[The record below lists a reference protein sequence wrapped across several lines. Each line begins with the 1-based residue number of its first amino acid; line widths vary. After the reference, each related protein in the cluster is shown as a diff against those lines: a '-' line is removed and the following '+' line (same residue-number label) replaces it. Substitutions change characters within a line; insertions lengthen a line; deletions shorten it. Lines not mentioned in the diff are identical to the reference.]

1 MPQLGLPSIGAFFV
15 FKLIAMFRFGVL
27 LLLFVLFQLK
37 GFSTEVSGTIRSA
50 LSNEPLP
57 FSSVLVKGT
66 TKGASANNLGF
77 YSISLDPGTY
87 TLVFQYIGY
96 QSVEQK
102 LTIGK
107 TPQTLDIKL
116 VARDYQLNE
125 VIVKTGVED
134 PAYAIIRNAIAK
146 RLEHSKEIKNYT
158 TEVYIKG
165 QLQLRNYPKSFL
177 GQKVDFEDGDTS
189 KRKMLLLSETIAKY
203 SVSEPNQ
210 KKIEVI
216 STKVSGR
223 SDGFGFSRPQII
235 SFYDNNISL
244 GNGLNPRGFI
254 SPIAENALNF
264 YRYKFEGTF
273 YEFGKEINRIKV
285 IPKRAYEPLFTG
297 YIHITENDWHV
308 QSIDLKL
315 LREQQMQL
323 LDTLTIQ
330 QQYIPVEKY
339 WVIKQQVIYPSGKFF
354 GFDFF
359 GSFLQVYDQF
369 NLNPNFK
376 PKYFNN
382 TILKFYDSSNKKSMA
397 YWDSIR
403 PLPLLLEEVKDYQK
417 KDSLEKVR
425 ESPAYLDSLD
435 KIRNKF
441 TLGNL
446 LLTGKFFSQRKT
458 KTSLNIE
465 PLINTINFNT
475 VEGGVI
481 NLMPQW
487 RKQMEGRKSLSITP
501 ELRYGFVN
509 KHFNPSISVNYTFG
523 KKYIQSFSFSGGKK
537 VFQYNNAAPISEFI
551 NSYYTLMSKQNFL
564 KLYEADFFRLNYNA
578 GIGNGLNFSGS
589 MQFQNRRSLENL
601 ADIAFWKNIPNR
613 SFSPNHPAE
622 FGTPPMQNH
631 QAFLVSAGISWLPGA
646 KYVEYP
652 DRKVNIGSGYPT
664 FTLTVTKA
672 FAGILG
678 ADANYTKWRLNISD
692 DVDLKLAGEL
702 KYSFTAGGF
711 LQKSK
716 IFEPDQ
722 IHFLGN
728 QVLFAGPFT
737 NSFQL
742 APYYRFSN
750 TASLYGTGHIEY
762 HLNGLLTNKIPG
774 FKKLNWFLVTGA
786 NSLLM
791 ESGNYYVEYFVGL
804 ENIFKVIRI
813 DYIRSIEKTGAAN
826 SGIRLALPFGR

>member
-1 MPQLGLPSIGAFFV
+1 
-15 FKLIAMFRFGVL
+15 MFRFGVL

-57 FSSVLVKGT
+57 FSSVLIKGT
-66 TKGASANNLGF
+66 TRGASANNLGF

-107 TPQTLDIKL
+107 EPQKLDIKL

-125 VIVKTGVED
+125 VIVKTGGED
-134 PAYAIIRNAIAK
+134 PAYAIIRNAISK

-244 GNGLNPRGFI
+244 GDGLNPRGFI

-297 YIHITENDWHV
+297 HIHITENDWHV
-308 QSIDLKL
+308 QSVDLKL
-315 LREQQMQL
+315 LRQQQMQL

-330 QQYIPVEKY
+330 QQYIPVEKF

-501 ELRYGFVN
+501 ELRYGFAN

-551 NSYYTLMSKQNFL
+551 NSYYTLMSKKNYL

-601 ADIAFWKNIPNR
+601 ADIAFWKDIPNR

-692 DVDLKLAGEL
+692 DVDLKLAGEI

-722 IHFLGN
+722 IHF
-728 QVLFAGPFT
+728 
-737 NSFQL
+737 
-742 APYYRFSN
+742 
-750 TASLYGTGHIEY
+750 
-762 HLNGLLTNKIPG
+762 
-774 FKKLNWFLVTGA
+774 
-786 NSLLM
+786 
-791 ESGNYYVEYFVGL
+791 
-804 ENIFKVIRI
+804 
-813 DYIRSIEKTGAAN
+813 
-826 SGIRLALPFGR
+826 

>member
-1 MPQLGLPSIGAFFV
+1 
-15 FKLIAMFRFGVL
+15 MFRNWIIGICL
-27 LLLFVLFQLK
+27 LLSSFN
-37 GFSTEVSGTIRSA
+37 GYSTEISGTIKSA
-50 LSNEPLP
+50 MNNEPLP

-66 TKGASANNLGF
+66 TKGASANNMGF
-77 YSISLDPGTY
+77 YSISLDPGNY

-96 QSVEQK
+96 QTVEQK
-102 LTIGK
+102 ITVTK
-107 TPQTLDIKL
+107 TPQIIDIKL
-116 VARDYQLNE
+116 AARDYQLND
-125 VIVKTGVED
+125 VIVKTGGED

-146 RLEHSKEIKNYT
+146 RAVHLKEIKKYT

-165 QLQLRNYPKSFL
+165 QLQLRNYPPKFM

-203 SVSEPNQ
+203 SVNEPNQ
-210 KKIEVI
+210 RKIEVI

-235 SFYDNNISL
+235 SFYDNIISL

-254 SPIAENALNF
+254 SPISENALNF

-273 YEFGKEINRIKV
+273 YEFGKEISRIKV
-285 IPKRAYEPLFTG
+285 TPKRAYEPLFTG

-308 QSIDLKL
+308 QSVDLKL
-315 LREQQMQL
+315 LRQQQMQL

-330 QQYIPVEKY
+330 QQYIPIQKY

-369 NLNPNFK
+369 NIAPDFKPNF
-376 PKYFNN
+376 FNN
-382 TILKFYDSSNKKSMA
+382 TILKFNDSSNKKPMA

-403 PLPLLLEEVKDYQK
+403 PLPLLLEEVKDYRK

-425 ESPAYLDSLD
+425 ESPSYLDSLD

-441 TLGNL
+441 TIVNL

-458 KTSLNIE
+458 KTSLSIE

-481 NLMPQW
+481 NFSPQW

-501 ELRYGFVN
+501 ELRYGFAN
-509 KHFNPSISVNYTFG
+509 KHFNPSLMVNYTFG
-523 KKYIQSFSFSGGKK
+523 KKYIQSINFSGGKK
-537 VFQYNNAAPISEFI
+537 VFQLNNAAPISEFI
-551 NSYYTLMSKQNFL
+551 NTSYTLMRQQNFM
-564 KLYEADFFRLNYNA
+564 KIYEADFFRMNYNA
-578 GIGNGLNFSGS
+578 GIGNGLNFSGVI
-589 MQFQNRRSLENL
+589 QFQDRKGLENL
-601 ADIAFWKNIPNR
+601 ADIPFWNNNPNR
-613 SFSPNHPAE
+613 AITPNHPTE
-622 FGTPPMQNH
+622 FGSGPMQRH
-631 QAFLVSAGISWLPGA
+631 QALLITAGITWLPGA
-646 KYVEYP
+646 KYIEYP

-664 FTLTVTKA
+664 FNLSVTKA
-672 FAGILG
+672 LAGVLG
-678 ADANYTKWRLNISD
+678 SDANYTKWRLSISD
-692 DVDLKLAGEL
+692 ELNLKLGGEL
-702 KYSFTAGGF
+702 KYAFVAGGF
-711 LQKSK
+711 LQKDK
-716 IFEPDQ
+716 VFEPDQ

-737 NSFQL
+737 RSFQL
-742 APYYRFSN
+742 APYYKFSN
-750 TASLYGTGHIEY
+750 TASMYGTAHIEY

-786 NSLLM
+786 NSLLL
-791 ESGNYYVEYFVGL
+791 ESGNFYVEYFLGL
-804 ENIFKVIRI
+804 ENVFKVVRV
-813 DYIRSIEKTGAAN
+813 DYIRSIEKGGASN

>member
-1 MPQLGLPSIGAFFV
+1 
-15 FKLIAMFRFGVL
+15 MFRFVLIFLFLLGV
-27 LLLFVLFQLK
+27 QID
-37 GFSTEVSGTIRSA
+37 GFSIEVMGTIRSA
-50 LSNEPLP
+50 IKNEPLP

-66 TKGASANNLGF
+66 AKGASANNIGF

-96 QSVEQK
+96 QTVEQK
-102 LTIGK
+102 VTVAR
-107 TPQTLDIKL
+107 TSQTVDIIL
-116 VARDYQLNE
+116 SPRDYQLNE
-125 VIVKTGVED
+125 VVVKTGGED
-134 PAYAIIRNAIAK
+134 PAYAIIRNAIEK
-146 RLEHSKEIKNYT
+146 RAVHLKEIKNFT

-189 KRKMLLLSETIAKY
+189 KQKMLLLSETIAKY
-203 SVSEPNQ
+203 SVNEPNQ
-210 KKIEVI
+210 KKVEVI

-223 SDGFGFSRPQII
+223 SDGFGFSSPQII

-264 YRYKFEGTF
+264 YKYKFEGTF

-285 IPKRAYEPLFTG
+285 TPKRTYEPLFTG

-308 QSIDLKL
+308 QSVDLKL
-315 LREQQMQL
+315 LRQQQMQL

-330 QQYIPVEKY
+330 QQYIPLEQY
-339 WVIKQQVIYPSGKFF
+339 WVIKQQVIYPSGKFL
-354 GFDFF
+354 GFEFF

-369 NLNPNFK
+369 NITPNFK

-382 TILKFYDSSNKKSMA
+382 TVLKFNDSSNKKSMA

-403 PLPLLLEEVKDYQK
+403 PLPLLLEEVKDYKK

-425 ESPAYLDSLD
+425 ASPAYLDSLD

-441 TLGNL
+441 TLSNL
-446 LLTGKFFSQRKT
+446 LLTGKFFSKRKT

-481 NLMPQW
+481 NLAPQW
-487 RKQMEGRKSLSITP
+487 RKQMEGRKSLSIKP
-501 ELRYGFVN
+501 ELRYGFAN
-509 KHFNPSISVNYTFG
+509 KHFNPSLIVNYTFG

-537 VFQYNNAAPISEFI
+537 VFQFNNAAPISEFI
-551 NSYYTLMSKQNFL
+551 NSYYTLMREQNFM
-564 KLYEADFFRLNYNA
+564 KLYEADFFRFNYNA

-589 MQFQNRRSLENL
+589 IQFQNRQSLENL

-613 SFSPNHPAE
+613 SFSPNHPTE
-622 FGTPPMQNH
+622 FGTIPMQNH

-646 KYVEYP
+646 KYIEYP
-652 DRKVNIGSGYPT
+652 DRKINIGSGYPT
-664 FTLTVTKA
+664 FSLTVTKA

-678 ADANYTKWRLNISD
+678 ADANYIKWRVNISD
-692 DVDLKLAGEL
+692 DLDLKLAGEL
-702 KYSFTAGGF
+702 KYSFAVGGF
-711 LQKSK
+711 LQKGK

-722 IHFLGN
+722 IHYLGN

-813 DYIRSIEKTGAAN
+813 DYLRSIEKNGAAN
-826 SGIRLALPFGR
+826 TGIRIALPFAR

>member
-1 MPQLGLPSIGAFFV
+1 
-15 FKLIAMFRFGVL
+15 MFRFGVL

-125 VIVKTGVED
+125 VIVKTGGED

-297 YIHITENDWHV
+297 YIHITENDWHL

-501 ELRYGFVN
+501 ELRYGFAN

-589 MQFQNRRSLENL
+589 IQFQNRRGLENL
-601 ADIAFWKNIPNR
+601 ADIPFWKNIPNR

-716 IFEPDQ
+716 TFEPDQ

-813 DYIRSIEKTGAAN
+813 DYIRSIEKSGAAN

>member
-15 FKLIAMFRFGVL
+15 VKFINMLRFCIISMFL
-27 LLLFVLFQLK
+27 CLFSLD

-50 LSNEPLP
+50 INNDPLP

-66 TKGASANNLGF
+66 TKGASANNNGF
-77 YSISLDPGTY
+77 YTISLDPGNY
-87 TLVFQYIGY
+87 VLVFQYIGY
-96 QSVEQK
+96 QTVEQK
-102 LTIGK
+102 ITVTK
-107 TPQTLDIKL
+107 APQTLDIL
-116 VARDYQLNE
+116 LARRDYQLNE
-125 VIVKTGVED
+125 VVVKTGGED

-146 RLEHSKEIKNYT
+146 RATHLKEIKKYT

-165 QLQLRNYPKSFL
+165 QLQLRNYPKTFM

-189 KRKMLLLSETIAKY
+189 KRKILLLSETVAKY
-203 SVSEPNQ
+203 SVNEPNER
-210 KKIEVI
+210 KVEVI

-223 SDGFGFSRPQII
+223 SDGFGFSSPQII
-235 SFYDNNISL
+235 SFYENNISL

-254 SPIAENALNF
+254 SPIADNALNF
-264 YRYKFEGTF
+264 YKYKFEGTF
-273 YEFGKEINRIKV
+273 YEFGKEISRIKV
-285 IPKRAYEPLFTG
+285 TPKRAYEPLFTG

-308 QSIDLKL
+308 QSVDLKL
-315 LREQQMQL
+315 LRQQQMQL

-330 QQYIPVEKY
+330 QQYIPLEKY

-369 NLNPNFK
+369 NIAPNFK

-382 TILKFYDSSNKKSMA
+382 TVLKFNDSSNKKTMA

-403 PLPLLLEEVKDYQK
+403 PLPLLLEEIKDYKK

-441 TLGNL
+441 TIGNL
-446 LLTGKFFSQRKT
+446 LLTGKFFSKRKT
-458 KTSLNIE
+458 KTSLTIE

-481 NLMPQW
+481 NLAPQW
-487 RKQMEGRKSLSITP
+487 RKEMEGRKSLSITP
-501 ELRYGFVN
+501 ELRYGFAN
-509 KHFNPSISVNYTFG
+509 KHFNPSLTVNYTFG
-523 KKYIQSFSFSGGKK
+523 KKYIQSFNFSGGKK
-537 VFQYNNAAPISEFI
+537 VFQFNNAAPISEFI
-551 NSYYTLMSKQNFL
+551 NSYYTLQSQQNFL
-564 KLYEADFFRLNYNA
+564 KIYEADFFRLNYNA
-578 GIGNGLNFSGS
+578 GIGNGLNFSAAI
-589 MQFQNRRSLENL
+589 QYQDRKALENL
-601 ADIAFWKNIPNR
+601 NDIPFWKDIPNR
-613 SFSPNHPAE
+613 DFTPNHPAA
-622 FGTPPMQNH
+622 FGAGPMQRH
-631 QAFLVSAGISWLPGA
+631 QAFIVSAGLSWLPGA

-652 DRKVNIGSGYPT
+652 NRKVNIGSDYPT
-664 FTLTVTKA
+664 FNLSVTKA

-678 ADANYTKWRLNISD
+678 SDANYTKWRLSISD
-692 DVDLKLAGEL
+692 DIDLKLAGEL
-702 KYSFTAGGF
+702 KYAFVAGGF
-711 LQKSK
+711 LQKDK

-728 QVLFAGPFT
+728 QVLFASAFT
-737 NSFQL
+737 RSFQL
-742 APYYRFSN
+742 APYYQFSN
-750 TASLYGTGHIEY
+750 TASLYGTAHIEY

-786 NSLLM
+786 NSLLL
-791 ESGNYYVEYFVGL
+791 EKGKYYLEYFVGL
-804 ENIFKVIRI
+804 ENIFKVIRV
-813 DYIRSIEKTGAAN
+813 DYIRSIEQGGVTNA
-826 SGIRLALPFGR
+826 GIRLALPFAR

>member
-1 MPQLGLPSIGAFFV
+1 
-15 FKLIAMFRFGVL
+15 MFRIGVILLSLFGL
-27 LLLFVLFQLK
+27 QLE

-50 LSNEPLP
+50 INNEPLP

-66 TKGASANNLGF
+66 TKGASANNKGF
-77 YSISLDPGTY
+77 YSILLEPGNY

-96 QSVEQK
+96 QTIEQK
-102 LTIGK
+102 VTIAK
-107 TPQTLDIKL
+107 TAQTIDVKL

-125 VIVKTGVED
+125 VVVKTGGED

-146 RLEHSKEIKNYT
+146 RSEHLKEIKKYT

-189 KRKMLLLSETIAKY
+189 KQKMLLLSETIAKY
-203 SVSEPNQ
+203 SVNEPNQ

-223 SDGFGFSRPQII
+223 SDGFGFSSPQII

-244 GNGLNPRGFI
+244 GNGLNARGFI

-264 YRYKFEGTF
+264 YKYKFEGTF

-285 IPKRAYEPLFTG
+285 TPKRAYEPLFTG

-308 QSIDLKL
+308 QSVDLKL
-315 LREQQMQL
+315 LRQQQMQL

-330 QQYIPVEKY
+330 QQYIPLEQY

-354 GFDFF
+354 GFEFF
-359 GSFLQVYDQF
+359 GSFLQVYNQF
-369 NLNPNFK
+369 NISPDFK

-382 TILKFYDSSNKKSMA
+382 TILKFNDSSNKKTMA

-403 PLPLLLEEVKDYQK
+403 PLPLLLEEVKDYKK

-441 TLGNL
+441 KLSNL
-446 LLTGKFFSQRKT
+446 LLTGKFFTKRKT

-481 NLMPQW
+481 NLAPQW

-501 ELRYGFVN
+501 ELRYGFAN
-509 KHFNPSISVNYTFG
+509 KHFNPSITVNYTFG

-537 VFQYNNAAPISEFI
+537 VFQFNNAAPISEFI
-551 NSYYTLMSKQNFL
+551 NSYYTLMREQNFM

-589 MQFQNRRSLENL
+589 IQFQNRKSLENL
-601 ADIAFWKNIPNR
+601 TDIAFWKNMPNR

-622 FGTPPMQNH
+622 FGAGPMQNH

-646 KYVEYP
+646 KYIEYP
-652 DRKVNIGSGYPT
+652 NRKVNIGSGYPT
-664 FTLTVTKA
+664 FTLSVTKA
-672 FAGILG
+672 IAGILG
-678 ADANYTKWRLNISD
+678 ADANYTKWRVNISD
-692 DVDLKLAGEL
+692 DLDLKLAGEL
-702 KYSFTAGGF
+702 KYSFAAGGF
-711 LQKSK
+711 LQRSK

-722 IHFLGN
+722 VHFLGN
-728 QVLFAGPFT
+728 QVLLASPFT
-737 NSFQL
+737 RSFQL

-813 DYIRSIEKTGAAN
+813 DYLRSIEKNGAAN
-826 SGIRLALPFGR
+826 TGIRVALPFAR